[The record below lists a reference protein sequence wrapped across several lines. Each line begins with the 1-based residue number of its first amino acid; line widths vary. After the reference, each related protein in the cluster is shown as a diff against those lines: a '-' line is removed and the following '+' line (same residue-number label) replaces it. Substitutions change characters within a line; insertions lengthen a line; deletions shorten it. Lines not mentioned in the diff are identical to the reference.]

1 MATEVTRSLKEI
13 REQVVALDKDVKA
26 LSRENR
32 NLDRSLK
39 LDPTSTVLLSE
50 KTKNLQEQ
58 VTLSTKKVQ
67 ELRKAQVEMQ
77 RDVASGKVA
86 AEEYEKLRIE
96 IAKAEAQSKSFGAR
110 LEDINKKRFDKITGG
125 LKAVS
130 KAATLALTS
139 LVAFG
144 VAYAK
149 TGDEIQDAS
158 ERYRISAEEYQR
170 GAFIFDRATGDPES
184 YKRSLETVTSS
195 LANLAKGTSKAV
207 ADFALL
213 GLSWDDLKGKSP
225 AEALE
230 MINER
235 LSQIEDADERAEKAT
250 IILGNSGVYL
260 AQVAGLSADE
270 LLRLNEELEKNGILS
285 ADEAMSAAG
294 LQDQFDNFT
303 MSLKKATAELGVALL
318 PLLETLIE
326 IASIVVPII
335 SSVASAFQSMSEPL
349 QRVMA
354 YILIGLIVLP
364 KVIAIV
370 TAVKTAIIGIKT
382 ALVGTNVAM
391 LATNKAAWTLS
402 TNPIAIKILLIA
414 AAVAALI
421 ILLVKLANW
430 LSELFGGKKY
440 EADVGLNFDNMNMAG
455 VGGNIATGAG
465 LGTNVQN
472 STAIQN
478 AGTTVSN
485 YYDYSTMNNTI
496 TKEAD
501 IDDIA
506 EQLSTKIKVGGA
518 R

>member
-1 MATEVTRSLKEI
+1 
-13 REQVVALDKDVKA
+13 
-26 LSRENR
+26 
-32 NLDRSLK
+32 
-39 LDPTSTVLLSE
+39 
-50 KTKNLQEQ
+50 
-58 VTLSTKKVQ
+58 
-67 ELRKAQVEMQ
+67 
-77 RDVASGKVA
+77 
-86 AEEYEKLRIE
+86 
-96 IAKAEAQSKSFGAR
+96 
-110 LEDINKKRFDKITGG
+110 
-125 LKAVS
+125 
-130 KAATLALTS
+130 
-139 LVAFG
+139 
-144 VAYAK
+144 
-149 TGDEIQDAS
+149 
-158 ERYRISAEEYQR
+158 
-170 GAFIFDRATGDPES
+170 
-184 YKRSLETVTSS
+184 
-195 LANLAKGTSKAV
+195 
-207 ADFALL
+207 
-213 GLSWDDLKGKSP
+213 
-225 AEALE
+225 
-230 MINER
+230 
-235 LSQIEDADERAEKAT
+235 
-250 IILGNSGVYL
+250 
-260 AQVAGLSADE
+260 
-270 LLRLNEELEKNGILS
+270 
-285 ADEAMSAAG
+285 MSAAG

-496 TKEAD
+496 TKDAD